1 MTSPRVRMFAGP
13 NGSGKSTLKSVL
25 RPELLGTYLNPDEME
40 AEIRAWDFWDVAAYG
55 VQTSESEILE
65 FFKRSPLLE
74 RAELLEQAA
83 LLRFFEGKLSFFEV
97 PVNAYFASVAAD
109 FLRRKLLETE
119 RSFSFET
126 VMSSPD
132 KVEFLRKAQRRDF
145 RTYLYFVAT
154 EDPSINVSRVKARVR
169 QGGHDVPQDKI
180 ISRYFRS
187 LELLS
192 SALPLCDRAFLFD
205 NSGRELLWLA
215 EITGGRNLKLKTDRL
230 PTWFQKYV
238 WEPLERQ
245 DKP

>member
-1 MTSPRVRMFAGP
+1 MFAGP

-25 RPELLGTYLNPDEME
+25 RPELLGIYINPDEIE
-40 AEIRAWDFWDVAAYG
+40 ADIREWGFWDVEAYG

-65 FFKRSPLLE
+65 FFRRSPLLE
-74 RAELLEQAA
+74 RAELLEEAA
-83 LLRFFEGKLSFFEV
+83 LLRFNDGKLSFFEV
-97 PVNAYFASVAAD
+97 SVNAYFASVAAD
-109 FLRRKLLETE
+109 FLRGKLLQME
-119 RSFSFET
+119 RSLSLET

-132 KVEFLRKAQRRDF
+132 KVEFLRKAQRRDY

-154 EDPSINVSRVKARVR
+154 EDPLINVSRVKNRVQR
-169 QGGHDVPQDKI
+169 GGHDVPEDKI

-192 SALPLCDRAFLFD
+192 FALQYSDCAYLFD

-215 EITGGRNLKLKTDRL
+215 EITRGKTLELRTDRL

-245 DKP
+245 GDL